1 MRKEADIVRDMVR
14 ALNRIPGVFCLRT
27 HGGSFQAKG
36 TPDIFGCAL
45 GRAFVIEAKR
55 TASLKPSDAQLY
67 MLGKFNDAGAQTF
80 VSHDPKVEEV
90 VTWINSLPR

>member
-1 MRKEADIVRDMVR
+1 MRDMVR

-27 HGGSFQAKG
+27 HGGAFQAKG

-55 TASLKPSDAQLY
+55 TASLEPSDAQKYL
-67 MLGKFNDAGAQTF
+67 LDKFNDAGARIF
-80 VSHDPKVEEV
+80 VSHDPKAERIIA
-90 VTWINSLPR
+90 WIKSLPK

>member
-1 MRKEADIVRDMVR
+1 MRKEADIVRGMLKT
-14 ALNRIPGVFCLRT
+14 LNAIPGVFCLRT

-36 TPDIFGCAL
+36 TPDVLGSAH

-55 TASLKPSDAQLY
+55 TAKLEPSAAQRY
-67 MLGKFNDAGAQTF
+67 MLRKFRGAGAQCF

-90 VTWINSLPR
+90 VKWIKSLPK